1 MSNSNNNKGL
11 ESFKYEGYYY
21 DGKDFYKVT
30 DLKVEPDTISYAG
43 DNDATDGNLKSAT
56 AKTVKEVTTTGVP
69 TLAYD
74 SANNRLVATYNVGT
88 DTTSLESLAEAYDN
102 ALIAY
107 KAALEEYQAA
117 VRDNTGANNTVTAER
132 GNLDTAINNL
142 LNKEDELAT
151 KKAALKAAQEAEAAR
166 LAEYN
171 AALKTLDDKMVALYG
186 YPNGGETI
194 KDATAQTYDSTNP
207 TATAGHYTTT
217 SAFGKW
223 KDAQEKDNTANNELT
238 TATTAL
244 GVEKAT
250 ASNAADAS
258 EPLCTPSRL

>member
-1 MSNSNNNKGL
+1 M
-11 ESFKYEGYYY
+11 
-21 DGKDFYKVT
+21 
-30 DLKVEPDTISYAG
+30 KVEPDTISYAG

-142 LNKEDELAT
+142 LNK
-151 KKAALKAAQEAEAAR
+151 
-166 LAEYN
+166 
-171 AALKTLDDKMVALYG
+171 VA
-186 YPNGGETI
+186 
-194 KDATAQTYDSTNP
+194 
-207 TATAGHYTTT
+207 
-217 SAFGKW
+217 F
-223 KDAQEKDNTANNELT
+223 
-238 TATTAL
+238 
-244 GVEKAT
+244 
-250 ASNAADAS
+250 S
-258 EPLCTPSRL
+258 EICFRV